1 VHLESPALGEQIA
14 QIARMFP
21 LDFSRTL
28 FSRCS
33 RCNETLGGPLPREAV
48 VEELPPR
55 VREWREEFHKCPKC
69 GGVYWEGTHSQRI
82 RARLR
87 EWLGRAM

>member
-1 VHLESPALGEQIA
+1 
-14 QIARMFP
+14 
-21 LDFSRTL
+21 
-28 FSRCS
+28 
-33 RCNETLGGPLPREAV
+33 

-69 GGVYWEGTHSQRI
+69 GGVYWEGTHTERI